1 MPSVVEVYKNAPLSI
16 CLTTEPMEGS
26 ANVTTAV
33 RSGCADAK
41 IKALL
46 PMTHVSA
53 CESRSKYDSRLSS
66 GANAKDEML
75 SLIIDTLRCGQGRSS
90 PLFFELRRVLFLSGV
105 TVGVSSFVGG
115 VVLPACLSSFGGLL
129 DNCAIYAC
137 NSESC
142 RFSFEEDAILRV
154 FWIRFCSRK

>member
-33 RSGCADAK
+33 RSGCADAI

-115 VVLPACLSSFGGLL
+115 VVLPACSGGHSRIFVYNIGLQRHCRSSL
-129 DNCAIYAC
+129 Y
-137 NSESC
+137 
-142 RFSFEEDAILRV
+142 LRYSYHLV
-154 FWIRFCSRK
+154 GQI